1 MLNKKLTKK
10 NTGKKQWKS
19 KKRKRVLRGGEG
31 DDPID
36 GTMMCP
42 PKLIHRNPKLIEY
55 INTINTITT
64 KLENDKLIDKHI
76 KTEIDFINGDF
87 ISKEYGVEDDI
98 IEKYNNLMYV
108 DSLNT
113 SISLIGNKISEIIQG
128 QHIKGDIPN
137 DFFNNNIPKY
147 IINIIKEK
155 NDVLEI
161 LKHNNELL
169 KKIKQ
174 YNEDN
179 NDMIFFKSLI
189 NKDKIHK
196 LINHYNP
203 NKLVNLDKSLDNK
216 IDDFKNI
223 KMRYGITRIINDLF
237 NLTYYSYNKKLD
249 KYYIQEINLLGFNDF
264 KQLKANIDNNK
275 NNDDEKVD
283 IIKKFNF
290 NKTDVKNKIKKK

>member
-42 PKLIHRNPKLIEY
+42 PKLIHRNPKLIED

-76 KTEIDFINGDF
+76 KTEIDFINVDF
-87 ISKEYGVEDDI
+87 ISKGKGVEDNI
-98 IEKYNNLMYV
+98 IEKYNNLIYV
-108 DSLNT
+108 SYLNT
-113 SISLIGNKISEIIQG
+113 SISTIRNNITNIIQEIPFNKNIPIYIIKI
-128 QHIKGDIPN
+128 IKG
-137 DFFNNNIPKY
+137 
-147 IINIIKEK
+147 K
-155 NDVLEI
+155 NDVLNTLE
-161 LKHNNELL
+161 HNNELL